1 MNRPVPTCCPRC
13 DQLIY
18 VAIDEKGRDLKI
30 DAAPIRT
37 GSRILS
43 MRDGRILARL
53 APIGAKLAPGEQLR
67 QAHACAALAHTLR
80 LINDLG
86 PVSRILPIGGFVH
99 VEPEDEGYVL
109 DEQ

>member
-13 DQLIY
+13 DQPIF
-18 VAIDEKGRDLKI
+18 VAIDERGRELKV

-37 GSRILS
+37 GSRLLS

-67 QAHACAALAHTLR
+67 QAHACAALAHSLR
-80 LINDLG
+80 LTSDLG
-86 PVSRILPIGGFVH
+86 PARILPIGTAVH
-99 VEPEDEGYVL
+99 VEPEDQGYVL
-109 DEQ
+109 DEE